1 MDIAALSMQT
11 AQFNIQQ
18 QVSTAMLANNL
29 EMMENIGE
37 DFTKMIEQS
46 VTPHLGNNI
55 DVLLQA

>member
-29 EMMENIGE
+29 EAMEQMGE
-37 DFTKMIEQS
+37 DFAKMIEQS
-46 VTPHLGNNI
+46 VTPHLGSNI
-55 DVLLQA
+55 DVLL